1 MILKGYIFSIL
12 YVLLCVFV
20 ALVLHKIGVAK
31 KYTRK
36 FVHIFVGFEWVILY
50 KFFGTSLHFLA
61 VCILFT
67 ALLFIDYKAKLLPA
81 MSSDGDNAPG
91 TVYYAVAM
99 TVLALASYF
108 EPRFILP
115 FGVSVFCTSLGDG
128 FAAVVGQTLKK
139 RNPRVFGSK
148 TLFGSLSC
156 FLICFAVPLVLAE
169 LYNFEIALWQAL
181 VLAFFATEIE
191 LFVSRGLDNIV
202 LTLSVASLTFALIY
216 LPFINSFLVPI
227 LLTPIIIALSYRK
240 RALTVGG
247 IILAV
252 VLDLSVSL
260 AFKNIGFI
268 VLVTFFC
275 GSIAVDKIKKHSK
288 KTGQND
294 KSVEKRGDCRD
305 MIQVFSNG
313 GVAFVSAVLY
323 FISSA
328 EVFLVVFAASMAE
341 AFADTVASGL
351 GSFSPR
357 AYDIFRGERCERGI
371 SGGMSLIGTAS
382 SLIASFV
389 IASVSLLFEGVGLT
403 EFLIIGS
410 VGFAGGIFDS
420 MLGSLLQVKYKC
432 TECGKITEKEKHCG
446 KVTEKYR
453 GLRFVNND
461 VVNFLSTLFAAA
473 FALLLYFLL

>member
-1 MILKGYIFSIL
+1 MILKGYIFSVL
-12 YVLLCVFV
+12 YVLLCVLV

-61 VCILFT
+61 VCLLFF

-99 TVLALASYF
+99 SVLATVSYF
-108 EPRFILP
+108 EPRFVLP
-115 FGVSVFCTSLGDG
+115 FGIAVFCTSFGDG
-128 FAAVVGQTLKK
+128 LAAVVGQSFTKG
-139 RNPRVFGSK
+139 NPKVFGSK
-148 TLFGSLSC
+148 TLLGSLSC
-156 FLICFAVPLVLAE
+156 FLICFAVPILLSE
-169 LYNFEIALWQAL
+169 FYSLEISILQAL
-181 VLAFFATEIE
+181 AIAFFAAELE

-202 LTLSVASLTFALIY
+202 LTLCVAFLSFALIY
-216 LPFINSFLVPI
+216 LPFINSYIVPI
-227 LLTPIIIALSYRK
+227 LLTPIIIALAYRK
-240 RALTVGG
+240 RALTFGG
-247 IILAV
+247 IVLAV
-252 VLDLSVSL
+252 LLDIAVSV
-260 AFKNIGFI
+260 AFGNIGFL
-268 VLVTFFC
+268 VLITFFC
-275 GSIAVDKIKKHSK
+275 GSIAVDKIKKLSK
-288 KTGQND
+288 KSGQNVIG
-294 KSVEKRGDCRD
+294 VEKRGDCRD
-305 MIQVFSNG
+305 AIQVFSNG
-313 GVAFVSAVLY
+313 GAAFASAILY
-323 FISSA
+323 FLTSA
-328 EVFLVVFAASMAE
+328 EIFIVIFSASMAE

-351 GSFSPR
+351 GSFSLR
-357 AYDIFRGERCERGI
+357 VYDVFRGEKCERGI
-371 SGGMSLIGTAS
+371 SGGMSVIGTCAS
-382 SLIASFV
+382 FAASFV
-389 IASVSLLFEGVGLT
+389 IASVSLLFDGVGLL

-410 VGFAGGIFDS
+410 SGFMGGIFDS

>member
-1 MILKGYIFSIL
+1 
-12 YVLLCVFV
+12 
-20 ALVLHKIGVAK
+20 
-31 KYTRK
+31 
-36 FVHIFVGFEWVILY
+36 
-50 KFFGTSLHFLA
+50 
-61 VCILFT
+61 
-67 ALLFIDYKAKLLPA
+67 
-81 MSSDGDNAPG
+81 
-91 TVYYAVAM
+91 
-99 TVLALASYF
+99 
-108 EPRFILP
+108 
-115 FGVSVFCTSLGDG
+115 
-128 FAAVVGQTLKK
+128 
-139 RNPRVFGSK
+139 
-148 TLFGSLSC
+148 
-156 FLICFAVPLVLAE
+156 
-169 LYNFEIALWQAL
+169 
-181 VLAFFATEIE
+181 
-191 LFVSRGLDNIV
+191 
-202 LTLSVASLTFALIY
+202 
-216 LPFINSFLVPI
+216 
-227 LLTPIIIALSYRK
+227 
-240 RALTVGG
+240 
-247 IILAV
+247 
-252 VLDLSVSL
+252 
-260 AFKNIGFI
+260 
-268 VLVTFFC
+268 
-275 GSIAVDKIKKHSK
+275 
-288 KTGQND
+288 
-294 KSVEKRGDCRD
+294 

-328 EVFLVVFAASMAE
+328 EVFLVVFAAAMAE

-410 VGFAGGIFDS
+410 VGFAGGLFDS